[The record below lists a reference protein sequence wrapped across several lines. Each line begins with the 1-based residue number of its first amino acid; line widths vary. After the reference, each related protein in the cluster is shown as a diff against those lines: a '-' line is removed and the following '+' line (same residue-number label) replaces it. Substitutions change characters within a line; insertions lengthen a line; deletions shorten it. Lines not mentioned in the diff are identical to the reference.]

1 MTYRDYDPDKDLT
14 AVQRIWKEVGWIN
27 DIETDGI
34 YVDTFFRAANDALV
48 ATIDGEAE
56 CAVHGMHGEMMYQD
70 QPLALGAV
78 TGVTTSRISRKLGFA
93 RELTARLIARQAE
106 AGMDVSAL
114 GMFEQGFYDQLGFGT
129 GVYEQ
134 WIRFDPATLVV
145 DRNFRPPRRLQ
156 QRDFRQMHESLW
168 HRAKT
173 HGAVS
178 LNAVEFAQAETGM
191 TEEPFG
197 LGYFDGPNGSLS
209 HFIWGT
215 AKGENGPYIITLRA
229 WQTPDQL
236 LELLALIKSLG
247 DQVSQVSMLEIGD
260 IQLQDLLKHPMRTRR
275 ATRNSQFA
283 NESRSLA
290 YWQMRILDL
299 ASCMTKTHLNTPA
312 LRFNLILHDP
322 VQEFLDDGHNW
333 RGISGKYIVQLGEES
348 RAEQGEDGA
357 LPTLEASVNAFSRM
371 WFGIRPA
378 SSLAITDRL
387 AAEPA
392 LLQALDRTVRLP
404 RPHLGLDF

>member
-1 MTYRDYDPDKDLT
+1 MTYRDYDPDKDLK
-14 AVQRIWKEVGWIN
+14 AVQRIWKEVGWIK

-34 YVDTFFRAANDALV
+34 YVDTFFRGANDALV
-48 ATIDGEAE
+48 ATIDGDAE
-56 CAVHGMHGEMMYQD
+56 CAVHGMYGEMMYQD

-78 TGVTTSRISRKLGFA
+78 TAVTTSRVSRKLGFA
-93 RELTARLIARQAE
+93 RALTARLVARQAE

-134 WIRFDPATLVV
+134 WIRFDPATLTVKN
-145 DRNFRPPRRLQ
+145 RFRPPKRLH
-156 QRDFRQMHESLW
+156 QRDYEQMHEALW
-168 HRAKT
+168 NRAKT

-178 LNAVEFAQAETGM
+178 LTPVEFAQAEAGI

-197 LGYFDGPNGSLS
+197 LGYFDGPNGTLS

-215 AKGENGPYIITLRA
+215 AKGENGPYTIAARA
-229 WQTPDQL
+229 WQTPEQL
-236 LELLALIKSLG
+236 LELLALVKSLG

-260 IQLQDLLKHPMRTRR
+260 IQLQDLLKQPFRTRR
-275 ATRNSQFA
+275 ATRNSEYA

-290 YWQMRILDL
+290 YWQMRILNLGACL
-299 ASCMTKTHLNTPA
+299 AKTHLNTPA
-312 LRFNLILHDP
+312 IRFNLDLHDP
-322 VQEFLDDGHNW
+322 IEKFLDDGNNW
-333 RGISGKYIVQLGEES
+333 RGISGRYVVQLGEDS
-348 RAEQGEDGA
+348 GAEEGEDKS

-371 WFGIRPA
+371 WFGVRPA
-378 SSLAITDRL
+378 SSLAVTDQL
-387 AAEPA
+387 VGEPE

-404 RPHLGLDF
+404 RPHLGLEF